1 MANHILKP
9 NSYRDINFHGHR
21 KQDYYIIKLV
31 LHELQMNG
39 VGTAKATV
47 SIKFSKF
54 SFSNIASHRPYRAQN
69 VDPISSRI

>member
-1 MANHILKP
+1 MANHFLKP

-47 SIKFSKF
+47 SIKF
-54 SFSNIASHRPYRAQN
+54 
-69 VDPISSRI
+69 V